1 MSAGDVLMGIG
12 WSVCA
17 LAIVS
22 GVFAGFAGDSPLAFV
37 GVMPGLLLVAIGY
50 LKRIA
55 TALLEQL

>member
-1 MSAGDVLMGIG
+1 MGIG

-17 LAIVS
+17 LSVVL
-22 GVFAGFAGDSPLAFV
+22 GVFAGFTGDSPLAFV

-55 TALLEQL
+55 TALVEQL